1 LVANPAP
8 HERAFSMMVSITK
21 GSNPIS
27 LFLVEQK
34 GGNVAGKIAVRKI
47 LVPPPGSDGNT
58 CSVER

>member
-1 LVANPAP
+1 
-8 HERAFSMMVSITK
+8 MMVSITK